1 MVSPTDCPTCRRLSE
16 AERGRRIISKLQEDG
31 AAVLLWLWPV
41 TTEVPGS
48 DMLIGKLAITDRA
61 VVFGAYAEQDRFP
74 WIGGGALGALLSGV
88 EQAVLTKLAARRAQ
102 LNAPDLQQGFEKA
115 ELIRAILAI
124 ETGDVEVTRGGSLWV
139 SGSGTAGMY
148 ELPKLDMESEQ
159 IELLLAEAWNRGPI
173 WYNRGL
179 AYAKA
184 GRYESAT
191 RCLKC
196 ALTHYPKDADIW
208 YSLGYVL
215 AAVDQLAEARQA
227 FVRALE
233 LRPDDADSLLCK
245 AEVEETAGL
254 TDDAIHTYERF
265 LSVVTDQKSKAAKQ
279 ARKEMERLRRLR
291 GV

>member
-1 MVSPTDCPTCRRLSE
+1 
-16 AERGRRIISKLQEDG
+16 
-31 AAVLLWLWPV
+31 
-41 TTEVPGS
+41 
-48 DMLIGKLAITDRA
+48 
-61 VVFGAYAEQDRFP
+61 
-74 WIGGGALGALLSGV
+74 
-88 EQAVLTKLAARRAQ
+88 
-102 LNAPDLQQGFEKA
+102 
-115 ELIRAILAI
+115 
-124 ETGDVEVTRGGSLWV
+124 
-139 SGSGTAGMY
+139 MY

-159 IELLLAEAWNRGPI
+159 FELLLAEAWNRGPI

-233 LRPDDADSLLCK
+233 LRPDDSDSLLCK

-279 ARKEMERLRRLR
+279 ARKDLERLRRHR